1 MTIIED
7 TGQKQGQHDN
17 IAAWCKAH
25 GVTLRRQKLNVGDY
39 QSPPQIAVDTK
50 KGMAEIY
57 SDIVSDHE
65 RFRNECLRAQE
76 DGITLVILIES
87 EDITS
92 LEEAKHWKNPR
103 ITQYERTYGLVLRAQ
118 KAGKMLDKKIPKPPV
133 PSERL
138 VGMMDAMHL
147 KYGVIFTFC
156 HPRNTGEEVY
166 RILTGGES
174 QLLKNS

>member
-7 TGQKQGQHDN
+7 CNQKIGKHQN
-17 IAAWCKAH
+17 ISDYCKEH
-25 GVTLRRQKLNVGDY
+25 GITLRRQKLNVGDY
-39 QSPPQIAVDTK
+39 QSPPRIAIDTK
-50 KGMAEIY
+50 FGMAEIY

-92 LEEAKHWKNPR
+92 LEEAKRWKNPR

-138 VGMMDAMHL
+138 VGMMEAMTM

>member
-7 TGQKQGQHDN
+7 CNQKIGKHQN
-17 IAAWCKAH
+17 ISDYCKEH
-25 GVTLRRQKLNVGDY
+25 GITLRRQKLNVGDY
-39 QSPPQIAVDTK
+39 QSPPRVAIDTK
-50 KGMAEIY
+50 FGMAEIY

-138 VGMMDAMHL
+138 VGMMEAMTM

-156 HPRNTGEEVY
+156 HPRNTGEEVC

>member
-1 MTIIED
+1 MTIYED
-7 TGQKQGQHDN
+7 VGNKVGQHNN
-17 IAAWCKAH
+17 ISDWCETH
-25 GVTLRRQKLNVGDY
+25 GVTIRRQKLNTGDY
-39 QSPPQIAVDTK
+39 CLPPSISVDTK

-92 LEEAKHWKNPR
+92 LEEAKRWKNPR

-133 PSERL
+133 SSERL
-138 VGMMDAMHL
+138 VGMMEAMTM